1 MRIGL
6 VGVGRIGAFHASTVK
21 ALPAVD
27 EVVLTDLDTERAAA
41 VAGELGVSS
50 VATVDDLVAAGIDG
64 AVITTGTA
72 SHAPLIRRFV
82 EAGIVTFCEKPI
94 ALDLET
100 NRQIVTFV
108 ENAGVPVQ
116 LGFQRRFDAGYLRAR
131 EAVASGEL
139 GWLHHVRATTG
150 DQAPPPAQFIASSGG
165 FFRDCSVHDADIIR
179 FVTGREFTQ
188 AYALGSNNGE
198 AFFGEADDVD
208 SVAAVLTLDDG
219 TLVTITGTRY
229 NGGGHDVRME
239 LLGSRGSIMVG
250 LDENFAMT
258 SAEGVDFPA
267 GPRHWSFMERFQ
279 PAYVAELTAF
289 CEVVAGTRPNPCSAR
304 DALQAFR
311 VAQACDLS
319 RRTGR
324 PVALEEIPQ

>member
-6 VGVGRIGAFHASTVK
+6 VGVGRIGAFHAGTVK
-21 ALPAVD
+21 ALPGVD
-27 EVVLTDLDTERAAA
+27 DVVLTDLDADRAAS
-41 VAGELGVSS
+41 VAAELGVSS
-50 VATVDDLVAAGIDG
+50 VADIDG
-64 AVITTGTA
+64 LVTADVDGVVIATGTA

-82 EAGIVTFCEKPI
+82 EAGIATFCEKPI

-100 NRQIVTFV
+100 NRQIVAFV
-108 ENAGVPVQ
+108 EDAGVPVQ
-116 LGFQRRFDAGYLRAR
+116 LGFQRRFDAGYRRAR

-188 AYALGSNNGE
+188 VFALGSNNGE
-198 AFFGEADDVD
+198 DFLGAAGDVD

-219 TLVTITGTRY
+219 TLVTLTGTRY

-239 LLGSRGSIMVG
+239 LLGSKGSLMVG

-258 SAEGVDFPA
+258 SAEGVDFPT

-289 CEVVAGTRPNPCSAR
+289 CEVVAGTRPSPCSVR

-311 VAQACDLS
+311 VAEACDLS
-319 RRTGR
+319 RRAGR
-324 PVALEEIPQ
+324 PVALQEIPE